1 MSIGKGIM
9 KIYSKFAGEHPC
21 QSVISIKFHC
31 NFIEITLR
39 HGCSP
44 VNLLYIFR
52 TLFPENT
59 VGVYFWMK
67 KGAFEIIATMAF
79 WQVMHLTTW
88 CALGGHIVCDFM
100 YKLRSSGF
108 CMIWAFSTSWAEIA
122 RKFGNSTSMLSY
134 YWKEINQS
142 ATENRTIIC

>member
-1 MSIGKGIM
+1 MPK
-9 KIYSKFAGEHPC
+9 
-21 QSVISIKFHC
+21 C
-31 NFIEITLR
+31 NFNKVSLQ
-39 HGCSP
+39 
-44 VNLLYIFR
+44 LYWNHTSAWVFSCK
-52 TLFPENT
+52 FVVYFQNT
-59 VGVYFWMK
+59 FSWEYGWVYFWMK

-108 CMIWAFSTSWAEIA
+108 CMIWALSTSWAEIA

-142 ATENRTIIC
+142 ANKNRTIIC